1 VPHNDTEAVRLY
13 RLAAAQDDLE
23 GATNLASM
31 YLQGRGVARD
41 SGQAFRLF
49 SKAAARG
56 YSVAQNNLA
65 LMYAN
70 GETGKRDYVKAWAWL
85 DLAAAEIPKAAVVR
99 DDLARE
105 MTPAQLTEARQFA
118 VQRRKEFAGKEG
130 RLP

>member
-1 VPHNDTEAVRLY
+1 
-13 RLAAAQDDLE
+13 
-23 GATNLASM
+23 M
-31 YLQGRGVARD
+31 YLQGRGVTRD
-41 SGQAFRLF
+41 TAQAFQLF

-85 DLAAAEIPKAAVVR
+85 DLAAAEIPKAAAVR

-105 MTPAQLTEARQFA
+105 MTPTQVTAARQFA
-118 VQRRKEFAGKEG
+118 AQKRKEFAGKEE